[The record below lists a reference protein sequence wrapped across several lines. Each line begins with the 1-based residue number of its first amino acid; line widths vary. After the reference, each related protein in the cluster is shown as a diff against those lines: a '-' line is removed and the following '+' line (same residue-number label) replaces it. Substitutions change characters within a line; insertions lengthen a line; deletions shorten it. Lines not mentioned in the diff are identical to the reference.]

1 MCKSFESMDLFRY
14 DQFCPLA
21 RATEILGHRWVL
33 LILRELFVGP
43 QRFSDL
49 RRRLPGL
56 SSSVLTE
63 RMTGLEEQGIVRRR
77 ALPPP
82 AATTVYE
89 LTEDG
94 LDLEPTLIALT
105 RWGARFMLPASA
117 GDHVEPDWL
126 QMATRAFARRGPT
139 PSQRFEL
146 RPRNGEFEAVIRVAG
161 GRDGTH
167 PIDDMLPVDACIRA
181 PVRVVM
187 GLMSGAIPA
196 AAALAAQ
203 DVQFEGDAEAL
214 SDLPKLFEMN
224 LERSQPS
231 SQLKGNSP

>member
-1 MCKSFESMDLFRY
+1 MRGSLEAMDPFRY

-21 RATEILGHRWVL
+21 RAAEILGHRWVL

-56 SSSVLTE
+56 SSSELTE
-63 RMTGLEEQGIVRRR
+63 RMTGLEEQGIVERRE
-77 ALPPP
+77 LPPP
-82 AATTVYE
+82 AAISVYQ
-89 LTEDG
+89 LTRDG
-94 LDLEPTLIALT
+94 RDLEPTLSALT
-105 RWGARFMLPASA
+105 RWGARFLLPPSA

-126 QMATRAFARRGPT
+126 GMATRAFARRGPT
-139 PSQRFEL
+139 PAQRFEL
-146 RPRNGEFEAVIRVAG
+146 RPHNGELEAVIRVAG

-167 PIDDMLPVDACIRA
+167 QIDDDLPVDARIQA
-181 PVRVVM
+181 PVLIVM

-196 AAALAAQ
+196 DAALAAD

-224 LERSQPS
+224 LERSQP
-231 SQLKGNSP
+231 KGNSP

>member
-1 MCKSFESMDLFRY
+1 MDLFRY

-63 RMTGLEEQGIVRRR
+63 RLNGLEEQGIARRR

-89 LTEDG
+89 LTQDG
-94 LDLEPTLIALT
+94 RDLEPTLIALT
-105 RWGARFMLPASA
+105 RWGARFLLPPSA

-126 QMATRAFARRGPT
+126 GMAARAFARRGPSPT
-139 PSQRFEL
+139 QRFEL
-146 RPRNGEFEAVIRVAG
+146 RPRNGEREAVIRVAG

-167 PIDDMLPVDACIRA
+167 PIDDDLPVDACIRA

-187 GLMSGAIPA
+187 GLMSGVIPA
-196 AAALAAQ
+196 AAALAAK
-203 DVQFEGDAEAL
+203 DVQFEGDVEAL

-224 LERSQPS
+224 LERSQP
-231 SQLKGNSP
+231 KGNSQ